1 VHFCILDLFR
11 FLKSFEWFIVLVKGM
26 ARRGILFS
34 LVLLLLV
41 SVTSSS
47 VFAQTQA
54 DTQPSSENQTMYV
67 WGDQSLSNGQCTTH
81 FSSEGSTDVGYGEFD
96 ETENIDFACSLD
108 QPLLQDMYLDP
119 DDSINLQLGFWI
131 QSSENSGGDELL
143 LSLQKDSEILA
154 QQEFTFSTYS
164 NEQISWQ
171 IQISENM
178 TFWEEGSI
186 PQLNIQFNKPGP
198 TALECLNPQKAL
210 AGCDAKFRL
219 YYSDN
224 MDGLNVEAMF
234 PILNA
239 SDPAAVNPNDS
250 LNDNDTVAMAVGSGS
265 LSSVLFSPWF
275 LGMFA
280 FVGFVTM
287 QRDRFQLSMVL
298 EDESEDVVSG
308 DSSSDG
314 ETLVDSYRARVLTL
328 CALYVAQGIPWGFIT
343 IAFLTFLADK
353 GVGAGELALMLTLGT
368 LPWSVK
374 FLWGPVIDRFQ
385 IPSLGRRRPWI
396 LLAQSGMILVLASM
410 MLVPNPEE
418 NVRTIA
424 WMFLVYNIFTSL
436 QDVSTDALAVDVLK
450 PHEMEKVNSYMFTA
464 KSVGGIIGGAGLG
477 LVIGTLGIKATIL
490 LQIPILVL
498 IMLVPLY
505 MTERP
510 GEKRFPWSEGQVGE
524 LNHEQQ
530 RDFKDILS
538 KLKTAFSLRSA
549 RLGIVLSLVM
559 SLSFFLI
566 PVLPLLF
573 VRELGWTVEQFN
585 VTNGGVILLFT
596 ILGYLVGGQFGRR
609 FGGKSVIIYGALFTA
624 VVTSLWGLTESL
636 WSSGSYMM
644 VMWSV
649 RTFTWGLVTINI
661 YSLVMRVTWSEV
673 GGTQFTAYM
682 AMMNVSSIIGYQLT
696 EPLASRFDYSTL
708 FLLAAVFETLIIFGA
723 LFIDPGETRRTLA
736 QESSV

>member
-1 VHFCILDLFR
+1 
-11 FLKSFEWFIVLVKGM
+11 M
-26 ARRGILFS
+26 ARQGILFS
-34 LVLLLLV
+34 FVLLLLV

-47 VFAQTQA
+47 VLAQNPVE
-54 DTQPSSENQTMYV
+54 TQPSSENQIMYM
-67 WGDQSLSNGQCTTH
+67 WGDSSLSNGNCYVH
-81 FSSEGSTDVGYGEFD
+81 FSSEDSTDVGYGEID
-96 ETENIDFACSLD
+96 ETENIDFSCPLD
-108 QPLLQDMYLDP
+108 QPLLEDMFLDP
-119 DDSINLQLGFWI
+119 AGSIHLQFGFLI

-164 NEQISWQ
+164 NEQVSWQ
-171 IQISENM
+171 IPVSGNL
-178 TFWEEGSI
+178 TFWEQGST

-224 MDGLNVEAMF
+224 TDGMNVEGMF

-239 SDPAAVNPNDS
+239 SDPAAVNPNEPESGDEAS
-250 LNDNDTVAMAVGSGS
+250 SMTVGSGS
-265 LSSVLFSPWF
+265 LSAFLFSPWF
-275 LGMFA
+275 IGIFA
-280 FVGFVTM
+280 FVGFVTL
-287 QRDRFQLSMVL
+287 QRERFQLSMVL
-298 EDESEDVVSG
+298 EDESEEIVSG

-314 ETLVDSYRARVLTL
+314 TTLVDSYRARVLTL

-424 WMFLVYNIFTSL
+424 WMFLIYNIFTSL

-464 KSVGGIIGGAGLG
+464 KSIGGIIGGAGLG
-477 LVIGTLGIKATIL
+477 LIIGTLGIKATIF
-490 LQIPILVL
+490 LQIPILIL

-510 GEKRFPWSEGQVGE
+510 GEKRFPWSEGQGS
-524 LNHEQQ
+524 EQLQEEQ
-530 RDFKDILS
+530 RDFKEILS
-538 KLKTAFSLRSA
+538 KLRIAFSLRSA

-566 PVLPLLF
+566 PILLLLF
-573 VRELGWTVEQFN
+573 VRELDWTVEQFN
-585 VTNGGVILLFT
+585 VTNGGIILLFT
-596 ILGYLVGGQFGRR
+596 ILGYLAGGQLGRR
-609 FGGKSVIIYGALFTA
+609 FGGKSVIIYAALFTA
-624 VVTSLWGLTESL
+624 VVTSLWGSTESM
-636 WSSGSYMM
+636 WSNGSYMM
-644 VMWSV
+644 VMWSI

-723 LFIDPGETRRTLA
+723 LFIDPAETRRTLV
-736 QESSV
+736 QES

>member
-1 VHFCILDLFR
+1 
-11 FLKSFEWFIVLVKGM
+11 M
-26 ARRGILFS
+26 ARQGILFS
-34 LVLLLLV
+34 CVLLLLL

-47 VFAQTQA
+47 VLAQ
-54 DTQPSSENQTMYV
+54 TQPSSENQNMYL
-67 WGDQSLSNGQCTTH
+67 WGDSSLANGNCFTH
-81 FSSEGSTDVGYGEFD
+81 FSSNETTDVGYGEID
-96 ETENIDFACSLD
+96 DTENIDFSCSLD
-108 QPLLQDMYLDP
+108 QPLLEDMYLDP
-119 DDSINLQLGFWI
+119 EGSINFQLGFLI

-143 LSLQKDSEILA
+143 ISLLKDSEIFA

-171 IQISENM
+171 IQVSENM
-178 TFWEEGSI
+178 TYWEQGST

-224 MDGLNVEAMF
+224 SDGMNVEGMF

-239 SDPAAVNPNDS
+239 SDPAAVNPNEPATDDEAS
-250 LNDNDTVAMAVGSGS
+250 SMAVGSGS
-265 LSSVLFSPWF
+265 LSGLLFSPWF
-275 LGMFA
+275 IGMFA
-280 FVGFVTM
+280 FVGFVTI

-298 EDESEDVVSG
+298 EEDSEEVVADESPSEG
-308 DSSSDG
+308 D
-314 ETLVDSYRARVLTL
+314 TLVDSYRARVLTL

-385 IPSLGRRRPWI
+385 FPSLGRRRPWI

-464 KSVGGIIGGAGLG
+464 KSIGGIIGGAGLG
-477 LVIGTLGIKATIL
+477 LIIGTLGIKATIF

-510 GEKRFPWSEGQVGE
+510 GEKRFPWSEGQGS
-524 LNHEQQ
+524 EQQQEEQ
-530 RDFKDILS
+530 RDFQDIFS

-549 RLGIVLSLVM
+549 KLGIVLSLVM

-573 VRELGWTVEQFN
+573 VRELGWSVEQFN
-585 VTNGGVILLFT
+585 VTNGGIILLFT
-596 ILGYLVGGQFGRR
+596 ILGYLAGGQLGRR
-609 FGGKSVIIYGALFTA
+609 FGGKSVIIYAALFTA
-624 VVTSLWGLTESL
+624 VVTSLWGLTESM
-636 WSSGSYMM
+636 WSNGTYMM
-644 VMWSV
+644 VMWSI

-736 QESSV
+736 QETPARSVKAEFAILVDPEI

>member
-1 VHFCILDLFR
+1 
-11 FLKSFEWFIVLVKGM
+11 M
-26 ARRGILFS
+26 ARQGILIS
-34 LVLLLLV
+34 VVLFLII

-47 VFAQTQA
+47 VLAQTQA
-54 DTQPSSENQTMYV
+54 YSQPSSENQTMYL
-67 WGDQSLSNGQCTTH
+67 WGDSSLANGNCYTH
-81 FSSEGSTDVGYGEFD
+81 FSSEDSTDVGYGEIE
-96 ETENIDFACSLD
+96 ETENVNFSCSLD
-108 QPLLQDMYLDP
+108 QPLLEDMYLNP
-119 DDSINLQLGFWI
+119 ESSINLQLGFLI

-164 NEQISWQ
+164 NEQVSWQ
-171 IQISENM
+171 IQVSENM
-178 TFWEEGSI
+178 TFWEQGST
-186 PQLNIQFNKPGP
+186 PQLNIQFNKPSP

-210 AGCDAKFRL
+210 AGCEAKFRL

-224 MDGLNVEAMF
+224 TDGMTVEGMF

-239 SDPAAVNPNDS
+239 SDPAAVNPNQQ
-250 LNDNDTVAMAVGSGS
+250 DNDDDISSIAVGSGS
-265 LSSVLFSPWF
+265 LSALLFSPWF
-275 LGMFA
+275 IGIFA
-280 FVGFVTM
+280 FVGFVSL
-287 QRDRFQLSMVL
+287 QRDRFQLGMVL
-298 EDESEDVVSG
+298 EDESDEVTLG

-314 ETLVDSYRARVLTL
+314 TTLVDSYRARVLTL

-385 IPSLGRRRPWI
+385 FPSLGRRRPWI
-396 LLAQSGMILVLASM
+396 LLAQSGMVLVLASM
-410 MLVPNPEE
+410 MFVPNPEE

-450 PHEMEKVNSYMFTA
+450 PHEIEKVNSYMFTA

-477 LVIGTLGIKATIL
+477 LIIGTLGIKATIL
-490 LQIPILVL
+490 LQIPILIL
-498 IMLVPLY
+498 IMLVPMY

-510 GEKRFPWSEGQVGE
+510 GEKRFPWSEGQGS
-524 LNHEQQ
+524 EQLQEDQ
-530 RDFKDILS
+530 RDFKDIFA
-538 KLKTAFSLRSA
+538 KLRTAFSLRSA
-549 RLGIVLSLVM
+549 QLGIVLSLVM

-566 PVLPLLF
+566 PILPLLF
-573 VRELGWTVEQFN
+573 VRELDWTVEQFN
-585 VTNGGVILLFT
+585 VTNGGIILLFT
-596 ILGYLVGGQFGRR
+596 ILGYLAGGQLGRR
-609 FGGKSVIIYGALFTA
+609 FGGKSVIIYAALFTA
-624 VVTSLWGLTESL
+624 VVTSLWGLTESM
-636 WSSGSYMM
+636 WSNGTYMM
-644 VMWSV
+644 VMWSI

-708 FLLAAVFETLIIFGA
+708 FLLAAALETLIIFGA
-723 LFIDPGETRRTLA
+723 LFIDPAETRRTLA
-736 QESSV
+736 QESSASLP